1 MGIALIP
8 SYLIR
13 AEDIR
18 LVLPNGTQRYI
29 LNIGWDDSMTYDSA
43 RLYVTYPDMTGWIE
57 VEGTPAWLQAEVS
70 KMGKGHRL
78 LLWQKGKHL
87 KQASD
92 DFTTIESMRESGMVK
107 SMMNRIRA
115 DDERMR
121 DRLED
126 SGGRIHNL
134 AMPANPKRL
143 YMWEY
148 NGRLIVSGKPMTTI
162 MANTHAIDS
171 DDAVISITATPMY
184 PDYGKHTRKRAWFR
198 HMCKYMGI
206 ELVEHE

>member
-57 VEGTPAWLQAEVS
+57 VEGTPAWLQAQVA

-78 LLWQKGKHL
+78 LLWQKGQHL

-92 DFTTIESMRESGMVK
+92 DFTTIE
-107 SMMNRIRA
+107 
-115 DDERMR
+115 RMR
-121 DRLED
+121 DKLED

-134 AMPANPKRL
+134 ATPANPKRL

-148 NGRLIVSGKPMTTI
+148 NGRLIVSGKPMSTI
-162 MANTHAIDS
+162 MANTRAIDS
-171 DDAVISITATPMY
+171 DDAVISITSTPMY